1 MEFEKK
7 PYKEAILYLRDII
20 NGKVRPEKI
29 ESAQARIN
37 QLLDQSVIATDDARK
52 YIINEEGKVIDP
64 KVIDGLSWNADR
76 QAKILVRSMKWI
88 PAYKDGKP
96 VPAKRMLVVH
106 FPNTGIDRIH
116 F

>member
-52 YIINEEGKVIDP
+52 YIINEEGKELDLSIIDIDELKAELRQVKNKNLVISDLI
-64 KVIDGLSWNADR
+64 KLIEDKLEIMLKKNKTLLS
-76 QAKILVRSMKWI
+76 
-88 PAYKDGKP
+88 
-96 VPAKRMLVVH
+96 
-106 FPNTGIDRIH
+106 
-116 F
+116 

>member
-20 NGKVRPEKI
+20 SGKVRPEKI

-52 YIINEEGKVIDP
+52 YIINEEGKELDLSIIDIDELKTEFRQVKNKNLVISDLR
-64 KVIDGLSWNADR
+64 KLIEDKLE
-76 QAKILVRSMKWI
+76 I
-88 PAYKDGKP
+88 
-96 VPAKRMLVVH
+96 MLKKNKTRTKFV
-106 FPNTGIDRIH
+106 NYI
-116 F
+116 